1 MNWEEA
7 LSEIESYEFNA
18 RLNVVSSM
26 PAFFRAAAQE
36 PAVLELYGRMPESGD
51 VREEALGRI
60 HDLSR
65 LEVDRRY
72 ENPNDTPLAILLWLT
87 WFAAPDY
94 AGIAADLVDRAPQC
108 WYAKKLARRILIPP
122 SVASGNSWVGERPPF
137 GDSGYVFAGDIT
149 LTLNPV
155 TPEVKHFHH
164 QKLNAT
170 ALTAGDAGEAQTR
183 YTTTVGDQIVG

>member
-87 WFAAPDY
+87 WFAAPDF
-94 AGIAADLVDRAPQC
+94 AGIAADIVDRAPQC
-108 WYAKKLARRILIPP
+108 WYAKKLARRILVPP
-122 SVASGNSWVGERPPF
+122 SVASGNSWAGERPTSHESEY
-137 GDSGYVFAGDIT
+137 GIAGDIT
-149 LTLNPV
+149 LTLNLV
-155 TPEVKHFHH
+155 SPEVRHFHYE
-164 QKLNAT
+164 KPNAVAPT
-170 ALTAGDAGEAQTR
+170 TGDTGETGTR
-183 YTTTVGDQIVG
+183 DATTVADQVIG

>member
-1 MNWEEA
+1 MNWQEA

-26 PAFFRAAAQE
+26 PAFFRAATNE
-36 PAVLELYGRMPESGD
+36 PAVLELYSCMPESGD

-94 AGIAADLVDRAPQC
+94 ADIAADLVDRAPQC
-108 WYAKKLARRILIPP
+108 WYAKKLARRILVPP
-122 SVASGNSWVGERPPF
+122 RVASGNSWAGEPPAF
-137 GDSGYVFAGDIT
+137 HEAGYGIAGVIT
-149 LTLNPV
+149 LNLNPV

-164 QKLNAT
+164 QKLNAAT
-170 ALTAGDAGEAQTR
+170 LTAGDAGEAQTR
-183 YTTTVGDQIVG
+183 STTTVGDQIVG